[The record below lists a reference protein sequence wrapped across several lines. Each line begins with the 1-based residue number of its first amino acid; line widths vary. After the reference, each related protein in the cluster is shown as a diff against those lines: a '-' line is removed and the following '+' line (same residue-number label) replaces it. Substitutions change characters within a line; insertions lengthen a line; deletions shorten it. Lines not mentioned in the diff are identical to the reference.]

1 MLLKVIRVKALGPV
15 IDLPPNIQSCRRSTS
30 HGRLGADVGTDDIA
44 VDRHADLHQDL
55 GHRSL
60 SFGRAST
67 EAGWQG
73 MLIGHCCRSPPT
85 SSVHEDDEPLDDP
98 DADGV
103 GAIAAR
109 AY

>member
-1 MLLKVIRVKALGPV
+1 
-15 IDLPPNIQSCRRSTS
+15 
-30 HGRLGADVGTDDIA
+30 
-44 VDRHADLHQDL
+44 
-55 GHRSL
+55 
-60 SFGRAST
+60 
-67 EAGWQG
+67 
-73 MLIGHCCRSPPT
+73 MLIGHCCRSPPN